1 MQINNLVQTSES
13 LPREH
18 GKGHAEPLSHLADVL
33 VQSANLVTVVLAS
46 HYDKDNYLR
55 MVRPLLVVGM
65 IGMIH
70 PNGDEF
76 HPKAPCHWDEIHPN
90 GWRLLAPLG

>member
-1 MQINNLVQTSES
+1 MKQITLV
-13 LPREH
+13 LH
-18 GKGHAEPLSHLADVL
+18 GGVDVNVDADVNFD
-33 VQSANLVTVVLAS
+33 VA
-46 HYDKDNYLR
+46 
-55 MVRPLLVVGM
+55 RPLLVVGM

-70 PNGDEF
+70 PNGDES

>member
-1 MQINNLVQTSES
+1 MTSLEGSEGHLGGVLGGLWES
-13 LPREH
+13 W
-18 GKGHAEPLSHLADVL
+18 GMV
-33 VQSANLVTVVLAS
+33 
-46 HYDKDNYLR
+46 R
-55 MVRPLLVVGM
+55 MECRPLLVVGM

>member
-1 MQINNLVQTSES
+1 MLIAFKIIFQDCFAKTWEKIE
-13 LPREH
+13 
-18 GKGHAEPLSHLADVL
+18 
-33 VQSANLVTVVLAS
+33 TVF
-46 HYDKDNYLR
+46 
-55 MVRPLLVVGM
+55 RPLLVVGM

-90 GWRLLAPLG
+90 GWRLLAPVG

>member
-1 MQINNLVQTSES
+1 MYVTNLPVLHKMFSFV
-13 LPREH
+13 LPDLDALFYEDR
-18 GKGHAEPLSHLADVL
+18 L
-33 VQSANLVTVVLAS
+33 
-46 HYDKDNYLR
+46 
-55 MVRPLLVVGM
+55 LLVVGM

-76 HPKAPCHWDEIHPN
+76 HPKALCHWDEIHPN

>member
-1 MQINNLVQTSES
+1 MSS
-13 LPREH
+13 LFQPTQLTFGLRRFKWTLLEKALPDLRE
-18 GKGHAEPLSHLADVL
+18 AIPY
-33 VQSANLVTVVLAS
+33 TPIP
-46 HYDKDNYLR
+46 
-55 MVRPLLVVGM
+55 RPLLVVGM

-76 HPKAPCHWDEIHPN
+76 HPMVLCHWDEIHPN